1 MELLESYPTSIA
13 RLYLNSIFIHVSVSI
28 EEDCLWCDQ
37 VTVPPS
43 SLLSSQQGRLQLCA
57 QLLTALEVGQHLN
70 SPSHC
75 LQIVVMSYGL
85 LMPLLQYGLTT
96 KDIAWVQYSMSQQY
110 MYYLTLKQVLIYCFS
125 VLQEVPIQ
133 ILLHS
138 QSHLHHMVAVI
149 SYNLAQ
155 VSTEV
160 LLLHYP
166 TVPCH

>member
-28 EEDCLWCDQ
+28 EEGCLWCDQ
-37 VTVPPS
+37 VSIPPG
-43 SLLSSQQGRLQLCA
+43 SLLSSQQARLQLCA

-96 KDIAWVQYSMSQQY
+96 KNIAWVNDS
-110 MYYLTLKQVLIYCFS
+110 L
-125 VLQEVPIQ
+125 P
-133 ILLHS
+133 
-138 QSHLHHMVAVI
+138 
-149 SYNLAQ
+149 
-155 VSTEV
+155 
-160 LLLHYP
+160 
-166 TVPCH
+166 

>member
-1 MELLESYPTSIA
+1 MKLLESYPTSVT
-13 RLYLNSIFIHVSVSI
+13 RLYLNSIFIHASVSI
-28 EEDCLWCDQ
+28 EEGCLWCDQ
-37 VTVPPS
+37 VAVAPS
-43 SLLSSQQGRLQLCA
+43 SLLSSQQARLQLCT

-75 LQIVVMSYGL
+75 LQIVVMMYGL

-96 KDIAWVQYSMSQQY
+96 KNIARVRAICHCNDVYVLVFAHQQIL
-110 MYYLTLKQVLIYCFS
+110 MYCFS

-133 ILLHS
+133 LLLHS

-155 VSTEV
+155 VSNN
-160 LLLHYP
+160 
-166 TVPCH
+166 